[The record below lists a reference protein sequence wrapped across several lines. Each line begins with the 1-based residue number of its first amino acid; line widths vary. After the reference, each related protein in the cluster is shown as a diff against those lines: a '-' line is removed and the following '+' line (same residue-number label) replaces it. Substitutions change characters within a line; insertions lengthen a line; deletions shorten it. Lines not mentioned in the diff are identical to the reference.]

1 MDLPDSINLFF
12 VILLLAATAFF
23 VAAEFAM
30 VKIRESKIQQLINE
44 GNKFALKA
52 KHVIDNLDGYLSA
65 CQLGITLTALGLG
78 WLGEPTV
85 AGLVEPILHSIG
97 FGHQATGAVSFLFGF
112 SAISFLHVV
121 VGELA
126 PKSLA
131 IQRAEAVALVA
142 SGPLILFYKI
152 MYPAIWVLNG
162 AANTLIRWVGLR
174 NVGEHHGI
182 HSEEEIRMLMLQ
194 SQEGGEISQSELE
207 MTNNIFEMNDKV
219 AVDIMIPRTSMVCV
233 FDELSTEEN
242 LAIIA
247 EEQFARYP
255 VCLEDKDHVIGYIHS
270 KDLLAL
276 YIKNEKITSMK
287 QFYRDPLFVYEFTP
301 AVEILQQMQKQ
312 RKQLAIVLDEYGGTA
327 GVVTLEDVLEE
338 IVGEIEDE
346 YDVGEIPP
354 ILEVAP
360 GHYSIDAR
368 ESILDVQQ
376 VLDVSL
382 ELDNIHTLGGWFM
395 NCYRGKLEKG
405 ATVLY
410 EGYQFSVAEIEG
422 NSILRFDIREDPNLG
437 QEIDDVKKEENN

>member
-1 MDLPDSINLFF
+1 MDITDSINLFL
-12 VILLLAATAFF
+12 VGLLIAATAFF

-30 VKIRESKIQQLINE
+30 VKIRESKIQQLVNE
-44 GNKFALKA
+44 GNKAAIKA
-52 KHVIDNLDGYLSA
+52 KHVINNLDGYLSA

-85 AGLVEPILHSIG
+85 AALVEPLLHSIG
-97 FGHQATGAVSFLFGF
+97 LGNQAAGAVSFLIGF

-131 IQRAEAVALVA
+131 IQRAEAVALYV
-142 SGPLILFYKI
+142 SGPLIWFYKI
-152 MYPAIWVLNG
+152 MYPAIWLLNG
-162 AANTLIRWVGLR
+162 AANILIRWFGLR

-182 HSEEEIRMLMLQ
+182 HSEEEIRMLMIQ
-194 SQEGGEISQSELE
+194 SHEGGEINQSELE
-207 MTNNIFEMNDKV
+207 MTNNIFEMNEKV
-219 AVDIMIPRTSMVCV
+219 AVDLMIPRTSMVCI

-255 VCLEDKDHVIGYIHS
+255 VCLEDKDHIIGYIHS
-270 KDLLAL
+270 KDLLTIYL
-276 YIKNEKITSMK
+276 KNEKITSLK
-287 QFYRDPLFVYEFTP
+287 QFYREPLFIYEFTP

-327 GVVTLEDVLEE
+327 GIVALEDVLEE

-346 YDVGEIPP
+346 YDIGELPS

-360 GHYSIDAR
+360 GHYSIDSR
-368 ESILDVQQ
+368 ESILDVQH
-376 VLDVSL
+376 VLDISL
-382 ELDNIHTLGGWFM
+382 EADNLHSLGGWFL
-395 NCYRGKLEKG
+395 NQYRGKLEKG
-405 ATVLY
+405 VAVLY
-410 EGYQFSVAEIEG
+410 EGYQFSVAAIEG
-422 NSILRFDIREDPNLG
+422 NSILRFDVKAELKPEDETEKG
-437 QEIDDVKKEENN
+437 TETTA